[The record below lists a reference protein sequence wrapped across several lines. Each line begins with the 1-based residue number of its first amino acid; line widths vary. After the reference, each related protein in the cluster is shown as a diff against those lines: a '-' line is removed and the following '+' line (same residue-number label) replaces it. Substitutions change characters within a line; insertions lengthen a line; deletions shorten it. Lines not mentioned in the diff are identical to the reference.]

1 MLYLRHPP
9 GVAVGTWSAEPR
21 LGRRNSQE
29 HQRELRHLTLVV
41 SQERVRLRE
50 QRLQMLYHVGPQ
62 VPQPPFADCQRLKL
76 LLVDVLPPDIHK

>member
-9 GVAVGTWSAEPR
+9 GVAVGAWSAEPR

-41 SQERVRLRE
+41 SQERVRPRE
-50 QRLQMLYHVGPQ
+50 QRLQMLYHVVLQ
-62 VPQPPFADCQRLKL
+62 VPQPPFADCQCLKL
-76 LLVDVLPPDIHK
+76 PLVYVLPPDIQK